1 MNTMKYFLGLT
12 MMFAFI
18 GLNAQERYLTVS
30 EYPNKITSFIT
41 SHFSKSEIIS
51 IKEEKEIRKTEY
63 EVKLNSMEELEFDED
78 FTIKKIESKTGLPN
92 SVLSDKVISYVAE
105 NYANKKI
112 VEWKRKRKT
121 DEIELDNDLELV
133 FDKEGNFLRVDD

>member
-78 FTIKKIESKTGLPN
+78 FAIKKIESKTGLPN

-105 NYANKKI
+105 NYANKK
-112 VEWKRKRKT
+112 
-121 DEIELDNDLELV
+121 
-133 FDKEGNFLRVDD
+133 